1 MVAKLVLII
10 PSFVVYWKGVMHV
23 FNSQVCDQV
32 EQILME
38 FGKAPE
44 QGYMLNQLRSHRFHH
59 TIINGFFFLSLF
71 FPFFFFF
78 FFAITVSPFHPSQN
92 SPKTQSLPWGFGFV
106 RSTAWSHPHVK
117 PGQYTSTSQ
126 RCWKLIRQWSGQSS
140 TRKQHVCACVPCLFK
155 LYPTWEPGGR
165 DPRAFGFARAL
176 NAVQSL
182 LSQYKVSI
190 GGIKMSAPFQGFCS
204 LKRLQKSPQNEWL

>member
-59 TIINGFFFLSLF
+59 TIINGFFFLSF
-71 FPFFFFF
+71 FFLFFFFLF
-78 FFAITVSPFHPSQN
+78 FYCLTIPPLTYFTKETFSPRRLWLVSCHGL
-92 SPKTQSLPWGFGFV
+92 K
-106 RSTAWSHPHVK
+106 
-117 PGQYTSTSQ
+117 
-126 RCWKLIRQWSGQSS
+126 SS
-140 TRKQHVCACVPCLFK
+140 TC
-155 LYPTWEPGGR
+155 E
-165 DPRAFGFARAL
+165 ARAIHIYL
-176 NAVQSL
+176 T
-182 LSQYKVSI
+182 KV
-190 GGIKMSAPFQGFCS
+190 
-204 LKRLQKSPQNEWL
+204 LKIN